1 MTGANSGLGFETALG
16 LAGAGAEVFL
26 ACRDRDRGGRAI
38 GEIREAVPGAAVE
51 PLDLDL
57 ADLGSVRAAAEA
69 FSAKREALHLLVNN
83 AGVMALPE
91 GRTAD
96 GFERQ
101 LGTNHLGHFALTGLL
116 LERLCRAP
124 GARVVVVS
132 SLMHRFGRVPE
143 GDLRA
148 ARRYSRWGAYCDSK
162 LANLSFALELGRRA
176 AAAGLP
182 IAVAAAH
189 PGYTATELVFGGA
202 RMEGA
207 RWKTAVMRLGNRLF
221 GQPAAVGALPTLYA
235 AAADDVASGDY
246 LGPSGPL
253 ELKGPPKRVKPS
265 ARARDPEAAARL
277 WAASAAATGVK
288 FLTDE

>member
-26 ACRDRDRGGRAI
+26 ACRDRGRCGRAI
-38 GEIREAVPGAAVE
+38 DEIRAAVPGAALE

-57 ADLGSVRAAAEA
+57 ADLASVRAAAAA
-69 FSAKREALHLLVNN
+69 FSAKRGALHLLVNN

-116 LERLCRAP
+116 LEPLCRAP

-132 SLMHRFGRVPE
+132 SLMHRFGRVPT

-148 ARRYSRWGAYCDSK
+148 ARPYSRWGAYCDSK

-207 RWKTAVMRLGNRLF
+207 RWKAAFMRLGNRLV
-221 GQPAAVGALPTLYA
+221 GQPAATGALPTLYA
-235 AAADDVASGDY
+235 AAAEGVASGDY
-246 LGPSGPL
+246 FGPSGL
-253 ELKGPPKRVKPS
+253 FELKGPPRMVRVS
-265 ARARDPEAAARL
+265 ARARDAEAAGRL
-277 WAASAAATGVK
+277 WAASAEATGVRY
-288 FLTDE
+288 LMA